1 MPGWK
6 RKNIY
11 TIKNVI
17 LSKLIQRLFEC
28 LPFLFEG
35 FFTFLVA
42 LAHRS
47 QLTVCPLGS
56 GSTVVVRCLLH
67 QCVPLHNKENPTFL
81 LWHLVYS
88 RKCSRNRVYPYSE
101 SDSFV
106 TLVKFT
112 FKLKTSKLNQFPIYQ
127 IAALSCF
134 ILSNGIVLDKTTWW

>member
-1 MPGWK
+1 MWHQKVFDIIVLPTYI
-6 RKNIY
+6 IY
-11 TIKNVI
+11 ALSISDEWQEKDCKLEENKGSKITKNVI

-28 LPFLFEG
+28 LLFLFEG

-88 RKCSRNRVYPYSE
+88 RKCSRHKAYPYSE
-101 SDSFV
+101 H
-106 TLVKFT
+106 
-112 FKLKTSKLNQFPIYQ
+112 
-127 IAALSCF
+127 
-134 ILSNGIVLDKTTWW
+134 ILL